1 MQARFKRFTALILSV
16 LMVLTCMPM
25 SAMAEEAVI
34 PTEDISVEA
43 IPDDADAMPDEEA
56 APVTD
61 ADASVPSEEPV
72 NEAAPDVEEVTE
84 QEPSEETSAPDAT
97 QEEQMPQEEA
107 SQEETIPQAEEA
119 QPAETPDEQPVS
131 EGTPADEP
139 AAEAPAEPEQ
149 ETAEPVQDDRHPLQT
164 AIDIYGHIYVATV
177 RQTNVFSTED
187 LDANTL
193 VFSTTKDV
201 FLLMATKFT
210 ERGTVKVWFLD
221 ADGNVVTGFVSAKDL
236 DDKYLLDEDI
246 REVNFLPI
254 GQGMTAIGMM
264 SLFLVNGAYPVTKTE
279 PQPVAEPADVPS
291 DAEPADEPSEEQ
303 PADEP
308 AAEPIQEEPAE
319 VPADPA
325 DETLPETDPVE
336 ETDPAESMSADES
349 QETEQEEPAVDAE
362 PAEPTV
368 EPEEN
373 PETPEELPDETE
385 AEEQPEDQETTE
397 EPAYAAAGSYI
408 SVTTKTRVFAG
419 MDTQAAET
427 YYSGEYLGNF
437 VKDATVQ
444 ILSADSDESGR
455 AWYQVRFLYGDDFKD
470 GTMKWTDYATCWILP
485 EETGESAEEGCTVTD
500 FAYTLEYLQQ
510 TRSSGRRMLKAT
522 PMNGFT
528 LKNINGKVGGFY
540 AWQSGL
546 YGSSGKDS
554 DYPQLAKSA
563 AHGTIY
569 ATPHYLEGFTV
580 FCLEHNLSGPGEGS
594 GKNQSAK
601 GPYVLVDMDTF
612 VTNSAYG
619 GTTGVRYKAS
629 TMHALGWVLR
639 HTYPFMALN
648 RSDSNNE
655 VWSRAAGQFAMREVI
670 KQMEGAQYVRSYW
683 DMDNFYAF
691 SGGAPA
697 VYLEY
702 ARWLAANGI
711 ARARITGNIT
721 ASDQSLSVSGSNYIG
736 TVKLTT
742 DADLIRIPKSAGTIT
757 GNSGGSDSSYYYVKS
772 GDTIRITSTQSKFSV
787 SMQSLSSSD
796 EEANFL
802 VGVPSVSIQKILV
815 PLYGAPTPLKNGS
828 VTFELKLGEITVTK
842 KSDDGILLKGTV
854 FELLNSSGSVVATAT
869 TNAKGV
875 ATFASLQP
883 GTYTVREK
891 TASQGYKLASASQSV
906 SVVAGVTSTATFTN
920 ARISGRIRIIKT
932 DKLTEKP
939 LAGAVFTVTRL
950 SGPESDNASD
960 IGKVVATI
968 TTNAQGIAETGV
980 LPWGEYKIVETGV
993 PEGYLDSGYTTTV
1006 WIK

>member
-1 MQARFKRFTALILSV
+1 MQVRCTFKRFTAFFLSL
-16 LMVLTCMPM
+16 LMVLACLPM
-25 SAMAEEAVI
+25 SAMAEETVI
-34 PTEDISVEA
+34 PEESISVEV
-43 IPDDADAMPDEEA
+43 IPDTVETLPVQEPEE
-56 APVTD
+56 
-61 ADASVPSEEPV
+61 
-72 NEAAPDVEEVTE
+72 VEEVTE
-84 QEPSEETSAPDAT
+84 DDASFPMESTDPVEDEPEIMDEAL
-97 QEEQMPQEEA
+97 EQEA
-107 SQEETIPQAEEA
+107 SEQAD
-119 QPAETPDEQPVS
+119 PDSTMEDDPI
-131 EGTPADEP
+131 
-139 AAEAPAEPEQ
+139 PAEPDTDPSNETEQ
-149 ETAEPVQDDRHPLQT
+149 EISEPVLDNRHPLQA
-164 AIDIYGHIYVATV
+164 AIDAYGHIYVATV
-177 RQTNVFSTED
+177 GQTNVFSADT

-210 ERGTVKVWFLD
+210 KQGTIKVWFLD
-221 ADGNVVTGFVSAKDL
+221 ADGNVVTGFVSVKDL
-236 DDKYLLDEDI
+236 DEKYLLDEDI
-246 REVNFLPI
+246 REINFLPV

-264 SLFLVNGAYPVTKTE
+264 SLFLVNGAYPVAETE
-279 PQPVAEPADVPS
+279 PQPVAEPVDVPS
-291 DAEPADEPSEEQ
+291 DAEPTDEDSEEQ
-303 PADEP
+303 PVEEP
-308 AAEPIQEEPAE
+308 AVEPVQEEPAE
-319 VPADPA
+319 VPDDPAEEIMPEADPA
-325 DETLPETDPVE
+325 EPTDPVE
-336 ETDPAESMSADES
+336 GMPADEP
-349 QETEQEEPAVDAE
+349 QDAAQEEPVSDAE
-362 PAEPTV
+362 PTAD
-368 EPEEN
+368 PEEVS
-373 PETPEELPDETE
+373 ETQESLPEEP
-385 AEEQPEDQETTE
+385 ASEEPQEDASEIPE
-397 EPAYAAAGSYI
+397 EPAYAAAGSYV
-408 SVTTKTRVFAG
+408 SVTTKTRVFAA
-419 MDTQAAET
+419 MDTQASET

-444 ILSADSDESGR
+444 ILSVDFDETGR
-455 AWYQVRFLYGDDFKD
+455 VWYQVRFLYGDDFKD
-470 GTMKWTDYATCWILP
+470 GTMKWTDYATAWILP
-485 EETGESAEEGCTVTD
+485 DETGESAEDGCTVTD

-510 TRSSGRRMLKAT
+510 VRNSGRRMLKAS

-594 GKNQSAK
+594 GSNQSAK

-612 VTNSAYG
+612 VTNPSYG
-619 GTTGVRYKAS
+619 GTTGVRYKAG

-670 KQMEGAQYVRSYW
+670 KQLEGAQYVRSYW
-683 DMDNFYAF
+683 DMDNFYSF

-711 ARARITGNIT
+711 ARASITGNIT
-721 ASDQSLSVSGSNYIG
+721 ASNQSLSVSGSNYIG

-742 DADLIRIPKSAGTIT
+742 DADLIRIPKSVGTLT
-757 GNSGGSDSSYYYVKS
+757 GNSGGSDSSYYYVRS
-772 GDTIRITSTQSKFSV
+772 GDTIQVTSSKNKFAI
-787 SMQSLSSSD
+787 SMESLSSAD

-815 PLYGAPTPLKNGS
+815 PLYGAPVPLKSGS
-828 VTFELKLGEITVTK
+828 VTFELSYGEISVTK
-842 KSDDGILLKGTV
+842 KSSDGILLKGTV
-854 FELLNSSGSVVATAT
+854 FELLNSAGSVIATAT

-883 GTYTVREK
+883 GNYTVREK
-891 TASQGYKLASASQSV
+891 SASQGYKLASASQNV
-906 SVVAGVTSTATFTN
+906 SVVAGVTSKATFTN
-920 ARISGRIRIIKT
+920 DRISGRIRIVKK
-932 DKLTEKP
+932 DSVTEKP
-939 LAGAVFTVTRL
+939 LPGAVFTVTRL

-968 TTNAQGIAETGV
+968 TTNAQGIAETGL
-980 LPWGEYKIVETGV
+980 LPWGEYKIVEAGV
-993 PEGYLDSGYTTTV
+993 PDGYLDSGYTTTV

>member
-25 SAMAEEAVI
+25 TAMAEETVI
-34 PTEDISVEA
+34 PAEDISVEV
-43 IPDDADAMPDEEA
+43 IPDDVEAVPEQDTATVIDAEESESESDPVSETLPETEVPADQAPAEETPS
-56 APVTD
+56 APET
-61 ADASVPSEEPV
+61 
-72 NEAAPDVEEVTE
+72 VTE
-84 QEPSEETSAPDAT
+84 TET
-97 QEEQMPQEEA
+97 PQEEVP
-107 SQEETIPQAEEA
+107 QEEPAAQSEA
-119 QPAETPDEQPVS
+119 TQPAEATEEPMPAEEIPV
-131 EGTPADEP
+131 EEP
-139 AAEAPAEPEQ
+139 PAEAPAETEQ
-149 ETAEPVQDDRHPLQT
+149 DAEKPAPDDRHPLQA
-164 AIDIYGHIYVATV
+164 AIDTYGHIYVATV
-177 RQTNVFSTED
+177 RQTDVFGNAK
-187 LDANTL
+187 LDADTL
-193 VFSTTKDV
+193 VFSTTNDV
-201 FLLMATKFT
+201 FLLLATKFT
-210 ERGTVKVWFLD
+210 DEETVKVWFMD
-221 ADGNVVTGFVSAKDL
+221 SDGNVVSGFVSAKNL
-236 DDKYLLDEDI
+236 DEKYLLDEDI
-246 REVNFLPI
+246 KDVSFLPVT
-254 GQGMTAIGMM
+254 QGETAIGMM
-264 SLFLVNGAYPVTKTE
+264 SLFLVNGSYPAAETDPQIVEE
-279 PQPVAEPADVPS
+279 PVDT
-291 DAEPADEPSEEQ
+291 PSEEE
-303 PADEP
+303 EP
-308 AAEPIQEEPAE
+308 VSTEEEEPAE
-319 VPADPA
+319 TDPSEAELPAEPT
-325 DETLPETDPVE
+325 EEEPLPETDPTEQPASEE
-336 ETDPAESMSADES
+336 ETSVDEP
-349 QETEQEEPAVDAE
+349 QETMQEESAAD
-362 PAEPTV
+362 
-368 EPEEN
+368 PETTEN
-373 PETPEELPDETE
+373 PEESTEPQEALPTE
-385 AEEQPEDQETTE
+385 AEDPLEEVSENPD
-397 EPAYAAAGSYI
+397 EPAYEAAGSYI
-408 SVTTKTRVFAG
+408 AVTTKTRVFVGIDA
-419 MDTQAAET
+419 QAAET

-444 ILSADSDESGR
+444 ILTVDFDETGHV
-455 AWYQVRFLYGDDFKD
+455 WYQVRFLYGDDFKD
-470 GTMKWTDYATCWILP
+470 GRMKWTDYATCWILSD
-485 EETGESAEEGCTVTD
+485 ETGESAEEGCTVTD

-510 TRSSGRRMLKAT
+510 TRNSGRRLLKAT

-528 LKNINGKVGGFY
+528 LKNINGAVGGFY

-670 KQMEGAQYVRSYW
+670 KRLEGAQYVRSYW
-683 DMDNFYAF
+683 DMDNFYSF

-711 ARARITGNIT
+711 ARASITGNIT
-721 ASDQSLSVSGSNYIG
+721 ASNQSLSVSGSSYIG

-757 GNSGGSDSSYYYVKS
+757 GNSGGADSSYYYVKS
-772 GDTIRITSTQSKFSV
+772 GDTIKITSSQSKFSV

-802 VGVPSVSIQKILV
+802 VGVPSVSIQKIMV

-854 FELLNSSGSVVATAT
+854 FELLNSAGSVIATAT

-883 GTYTVREK
+883 GNYTVREK
-891 TASQGYKLASASQSV
+891 TASQGYKLSSASQNV
-906 SVVAGVTSTATFTN
+906 AVVAGVTSTATFTN
-920 ARISGRIRIIKT
+920 ARISGRIRIVKT

-939 LAGAVFTVTRL
+939 LPGAVFTVTRL

-968 TTNAQGIAETGV
+968 TTNAQGIAETGI

-993 PEGYLDSGYTTTV
+993 PEGYLDAGYTTTV

>member
-1 MQARFKRFTALILSV
+1 MQVRCTFKRFTAFFLSL
-16 LMVLTCMPM
+16 LMVLACLPM
-25 SAMAEEAVI
+25 SAMAEETVI
-34 PTEDISVEA
+34 PEESISVEV
-43 IPDDADAMPDEEA
+43 IPDTVETLPVQEPEE
-56 APVTD
+56 
-61 ADASVPSEEPV
+61 
-72 NEAAPDVEEVTE
+72 VEEVTE
-84 QEPSEETSAPDAT
+84 DDASFPVESTDPVEDEPEIMDEAL
-97 QEEQMPQEEA
+97 EQEA
-107 SQEETIPQAEEA
+107 SEQADPDSTMEDDPIPVE
-119 QPAETPDEQPVS
+119 PDTDPSAET
-131 EGTPADEP
+131 
-139 AAEAPAEPEQ
+139 EQ
-149 ETAEPVQDDRHPLQT
+149 EISEPVLDDRHPLQA
-164 AIDIYGHIYVATV
+164 AIDAYGHIYVATV
-177 RQTNVFSTED
+177 GQTDVFSADT
-187 LDANTL
+187 LDADTL

-210 ERGTVKVWFLD
+210 KQGTIKVWFLD
-221 ADGNVVTGFVSAKDL
+221 ADGNVVTGFVSVKDL
-236 DDKYLLDEDI
+236 DEKYLLDEDI
-246 REVNFLPI
+246 REIKFLPV

-264 SLFLVNGAYPVTKTE
+264 SLFLVNGAYPVAETE
-279 PQPVAEPADVPS
+279 PQPVAEPVDVPS
-291 DAEPADEPSEEQ
+291 DAEPTDEASEEQ
-303 PADEP
+303 PVEEP
-308 AAEPIQEEPAE
+308 AVEPVQEEPAE
-319 VPADPA
+319 VPDDPAEEIMPEADPA
-325 DETLPETDPVE
+325 EPTDPVE
-336 ETDPAESMSADES
+336 GMTADEAK
-349 QETEQEEPAVDAE
+349 EAAQEEPVSDAE
-362 PAEPTV
+362 PTAD
-368 EPEEN
+368 PEEVS
-373 PETPEELPDETE
+373 ETQESLPEEP
-385 AEEQPEDQETTE
+385 ASEEPQEDASEIPE
-397 EPAYAAAGSYI
+397 EPAYAAAGSYV
-408 SVTTKTRVFAG
+408 SVTTKTRVFAA
-419 MDTQAAET
+419 MDTQASET

-444 ILSADSDESGR
+444 ILSVDFDETGR
-455 AWYQVRFLYGDDFKD
+455 VWYQVRFLYGDDFKD
-470 GTMKWTDYATCWILP
+470 GTMKWTDYATAWILP
-485 EETGESAEEGCTVTD
+485 DETGESAEEGCTVTD

-510 TRSSGRRMLKAT
+510 VRNSGRRMLKAS

-594 GKNQSAK
+594 GSNQSAK

-612 VTNSAYG
+612 VTNPSYG

-683 DMDNFYAF
+683 DMDNFYSF

-711 ARARITGNIT
+711 ARASITGNIT
-721 ASDQSLSVSGSNYIG
+721 ASNQSLSVSGSNYIG

-742 DADLIRIPKSAGTIT
+742 DADLIRIPKSVGTLT
-757 GNSGGSDSSYYYVKS
+757 GNSGGSDSSYYYVRS
-772 GDTIRITSTQSKFSV
+772 GDTIQVTSSKNKFAI
-787 SMQSLSSSD
+787 SMESLSSAD

-815 PLYGAPTPLKNGS
+815 PVYGAPNVLKSGS
-828 VTFELKLGEITVTK
+828 VSFELSYGEISVTK
-842 KSDDGILLKGTV
+842 KSSDGILLKGTV
-854 FELLNSSGSVVATAT
+854 FELLNSAGSVIATAT

-883 GTYTVREK
+883 GNYTVREK
-891 TASQGYKLASASQSV
+891 TASQGYKLASASQNV
-906 SVVAGVTSTATFTN
+906 SVVAGVTSKATFTN
-920 ARISGRIRIIKT
+920 DRISGRIRIVKK
-932 DKLTEKP
+932 DSVTEKP
-939 LAGAVFTVTRL
+939 LPGAVFTVTRL

-968 TTNAQGIAETGV
+968 TTNAQGIAETGL
-980 LPWGEYKIVETGV
+980 LPWGEYKIVEAGV
-993 PEGYLDSGYTTTV
+993 PDGYLDSGYTTTV

>member
-16 LMVLTCMPM
+16 LMMLTCMPM
-25 SAMAEEAVI
+25 SAMAEETVI
-34 PTEDISVEA
+34 PTEDISVEV
-43 IPDDADAMPDEEA
+43 IPDDSDALPDQETAPVEEEMPD
-56 APVTD
+56 
-61 ADASVPSEEPV
+61 
-72 NEAAPDVEEVTE
+72 
-84 QEPSEETSAPDAT
+84 QERSEETSIPEVT
-97 QEEQMPQEEA
+97 QEEQMPQEEVPL
-107 SQEETIPQAEEA
+107 EETIPQAEET
-119 QPAETPDEQPVS
+119 QPAEIPEDQPVS
-131 EGTPADEP
+131 EETPAEES
-139 AAEAPAEPEQ
+139 AEEAPAETEQ
-149 ETAEPVQDDRHPLQT
+149 EVAEPVQDDRHPLQA
-164 AIDIYGHIYVATV
+164 AIDTYGHIYVATV
-177 RQTNVFSTED
+177 RQTDVFSTD
-187 LDANTL
+187 TLDADTL

-210 ERGTVKVWFLD
+210 EQGTVKVWFLD
-221 ADGNVVTGFVSAKDL
+221 ADGNVVTGFVSAKNL
-236 DDKYLLDEDI
+236 DEKYLLDEDI
-246 REVNFLPI
+246 REVNFLPV

-264 SLFLVNGAYPVTKTE
+264 SLFLVNGAYPVTEAK

-291 DAEPADEPSEEQ
+291 DEESTEEPSEEQ
-303 PADEP
+303 PAGEP
-308 AAEPIQEEPAE
+308 AAEPVQEEPAE

-325 DETLPETDPVE
+325 EEALPEADPAEPTDPVESTPADEPQETAQDEPVADAEPTADPEGAAEAPETLPEEPTSE
-336 ETDPAESMSADES
+336 EP
-349 QETEQEEPAVDAE
+349 QEEASEIP
-362 PAEPTV
+362 
-368 EPEEN
+368 
-373 PETPEELPDETE
+373 
-385 AEEQPEDQETTE
+385 E

-408 SVTTKTRVFAG
+408 GVTTKTRVFAS
-419 MDTQAAET
+419 MDTQANET

-444 ILSADSDESGR
+444 ILSVDFDETGR
-455 AWYQVRFLYGDDFKD
+455 VWYQVRFLYGDDFKD
-470 GTMKWTDYATCWILP
+470 GTMKWTDYATCWILSD
-485 EETGESAEEGCTVTD
+485 ETGESAEEGCTVTD

-510 TRSSGRRMLKAT
+510 TRNSGRRLLKAT

-528 LKNINGKVGGFY
+528 LKNINGAVGGFY

-594 GKNQSAK
+594 GSNQSAK

-670 KQMEGAQYVRSYW
+670 KQLEGAQYVRSYW
-683 DMDNFYAF
+683 DMDNFYSF

-711 ARARITGNIT
+711 ARAKITGNIT
-721 ASDQSLSVSGSNYIG
+721 ASNQSLSVSGSSYIG

-757 GNSGGSDSSYYYVKS
+757 GNSGGADSSYYYVKS
-772 GDTIRITSTQSKFSV
+772 GDTIKITSSQSKFSV

-802 VGVPSVSIQKILV
+802 VGVPSVSIQKIMV
-815 PLYGAPTPLKNGS
+815 PLYGAPTPLKSGS

-854 FELLNSSGSVVATAT
+854 FELLNSAGSVVATAT

-883 GTYTVREK
+883 GNYTVREK
-891 TASQGYKLASASQSV
+891 TASQGYKLSSASQNV
-906 SVVAGVTSTATFTN
+906 AVVAGVTSTATFTN
-920 ARISGRIRIIKT
+920 ARISGRIRIVKT

-939 LAGAVFTVTRL
+939 LPGAVFTVTRL

-968 TTNAQGIAETGV
+968 TTNAQGIAETGI

-993 PEGYLDSGYTTTV
+993 PEGYLDAGYTTTV

>member
-1 MQARFKRFTALILSV
+1 MQARFKRFAALILSV

-25 SAMAEEAVI
+25 SAMAEETVI
-34 PTEDISVEA
+34 PTEDISVEV
-43 IPDDADAMPDEEA
+43 IPEDAEAMPDEET
-56 APVTD
+56 APVTED
-61 ADASVPSEEPV
+61 DASVPPDEPASEAV
-72 NEAAPDVEEVTE
+72 LGAEEVIN
-84 QEPSEETSAPDAT
+84 QEASEETSTPEVT
-97 QEEQMPQEEA
+97 QEEQMPQKEA
-107 SQEETIPQAEEA
+107 SQAETIPQAEET
-119 QPAETPDEQPVS
+119 QPAEVPDEQPIS
-131 EGTPADEP
+131 EESPADEP
-139 AAEAPAEPEQ
+139 AAETPEESEQ
-149 ETAEPVQDDRHPLQT
+149 ETAELVQDNRHPLQA
-164 AIDIYGHIYVATV
+164 AIDTYGHIYVATV
-177 RQTNVFSTED
+177 RQTDVFSAEN
-187 LDANTL
+187 LDADTL

-210 ERGTVKVWFLD
+210 ERNTVKVWFLD
-221 ADGNVVTGFVSAKDL
+221 ADENVVTGFVSAKDL
-236 DDKYLLDEDI
+236 DEKYLLDEDI
-246 REVNFLPI
+246 RGINFLPV

-264 SLFLVNGAYPVTKTE
+264 SLFLVNGAYPVAETE
-279 PQPVAEPADVPS
+279 PQPEAEPANVPS
-291 DAEPADEPSEEQ
+291 DAEPTDEPSEEQ
-303 PADEP
+303 AEDEP
-308 AAEPIQEEPAE
+308 VAEAVQEEPAE
-319 VPADPA
+319 GSADPA
-325 DETLPETDPVE
+325 DQALPEADPTEQTDPVE
-336 ETDPAESMSADES
+336 STPSDDP
-349 QETEQEEPAVDAE
+349 QETEQEEPAVDV
-362 PAEPTV
+362 EPTV
-368 EPEEN
+368 EPEEV

-385 AEEQPEDQETTE
+385 AEEQPEELEIPE
-397 EPAYAAAGSYI
+397 EPAYAAAGFYI
-408 SVTTKTRVFAG
+408 SVTTKTRVFAA
-419 MDTQAAET
+419 MDSQATET

-444 ILSADSDESGR
+444 ILSVDFDETGSV
-455 AWYQVRFLYGDDFKD
+455 WYQVRFLYGDDFKD

-485 EETGESAEEGCTVTD
+485 DETGESAREGCTVTD

-510 TRSSGRRMLKAT
+510 IRNSGSRMLKAT

-554 DYPQLAKSA
+554 DYPQIAKSA

-594 GKNQSAK
+594 GSNQSAK

-612 VTNSAYG
+612 VTNPSYG
-619 GTTGVRYKAS
+619 GTTGVRFKAS

-655 VWSRAAGQFAMREVI
+655 VWSRVAGQFAMREVI
-670 KQMEGAQYVRSYW
+670 KKLEGAQYVRSYW

-711 ARARITGNIT
+711 ARAKITGNIT
-721 ASDQSLSVSGSNYIG
+721 ASNQSLSVSGSNYIG

-757 GNSGGSDSSYYYVKS
+757 GNTGESDSSYYYVKS
-772 GDTIRITSTQSKFSV
+772 GDTIRITSTKSKFSV

-802 VGVPSVSIQKILV
+802 VGVPSVSIQKVLV
-815 PLYGAPTPLKNGS
+815 PLYGAPTPLKSGS
-828 VTFELKLGEITVTK
+828 VTFELSLGEIVVTK

-854 FELLNSSGSVVATAT
+854 FELLNSAGSVVATAT
-869 TNAKGV
+869 TSAKGV

-891 TASQGYKLASASQSV
+891 TASQGYKITSASQSV

-920 ARISGRIRIIKT
+920 ARISGRIRIVKT

-939 LAGAVFTVTRL
+939 LAGAVFTMTRL

-968 TTNAQGIAETGV
+968 TTNAQGIAETGL

>member
-1 MQARFKRFTALILSV
+1 MQVRCTFKRFTAFFLSL
-16 LMVLTCMPM
+16 LMVLACLPM
-25 SAMAEEAVI
+25 SAMAEETVI
-34 PTEDISVEA
+34 PEESISVEV
-43 IPDDADAMPDEEA
+43 IPDTVETLPVQEPEE
-56 APVTD
+56 
-61 ADASVPSEEPV
+61 
-72 NEAAPDVEEVTE
+72 VEEVTE
-84 QEPSEETSAPDAT
+84 DDASFPVESTDPVEDEPEIMD
-97 QEEQMPQEEA
+97 EA
-107 SQEETIPQAEEA
+107 SEQEASEQADPDSTMEDDPIPVE
-119 QPAETPDEQPVS
+119 PDTDPSAET
-131 EGTPADEP
+131 
-139 AAEAPAEPEQ
+139 EQ
-149 ETAEPVQDDRHPLQT
+149 EISEPVLDDRHPLQA
-164 AIDIYGHIYVATV
+164 AIDAYGHIYVATV
-177 RQTNVFSTED
+177 GQTDVFSADT
-187 LDANTL
+187 LDADTL

-210 ERGTVKVWFLD
+210 KQGTIKVWFLD
-221 ADGNVVTGFVSAKDL
+221 ADGNVVTGFVSVKDL
-236 DDKYLLDEDI
+236 DEKYLLDEDI
-246 REVNFLPI
+246 REIKFLPV

-264 SLFLVNGAYPVTKTE
+264 SLFLVNGAYPVAETE
-279 PQPVAEPADVPS
+279 PQPVAEPVDVPS
-291 DAEPADEPSEEQ
+291 DAEPTDEASEEQ
-303 PADEP
+303 PVEEP
-308 AAEPIQEEPAE
+308 AVEPVQEEPAE
-319 VPADPA
+319 VPVDPA
-325 DETLPETDPVE
+325 EEIMPEADLAEPTDPVE
-336 ETDPAESMSADES
+336 GMPADEP
-349 QETEQEEPAVDAE
+349 QDAAQEEPVSDAE
-362 PAEPTV
+362 PTADLEKVSETQ
-368 EPEEN
+368 ESLPEE
-373 PETPEELPDETE
+373 PASEEP
-385 AEEQPEDQETTE
+385 QEDASEIPE
-397 EPAYAAAGSYI
+397 EPAYAAAGSYV
-408 SVTTKTRVFAG
+408 SVTTKTRVFAA
-419 MDTQAAET
+419 MDTQASET

-444 ILSADSDESGR
+444 ILSVDFDETGR
-455 AWYQVRFLYGDDFKD
+455 VWYQVRFLYGDDFKD
-470 GTMKWTDYATCWILP
+470 GTMKWTDYATAWILP
-485 EETGESAEEGCTVTD
+485 DETGESAEEGCTVTD

-510 TRSSGRRMLKAT
+510 VRNSGRRMLKAS

-594 GKNQSAK
+594 GSNQSAK

-612 VTNSAYG
+612 VTNPSYG

-670 KQMEGAQYVRSYW
+670 KQLEGAQYVRSYW
-683 DMDNFYAF
+683 DMDNFYSF

-711 ARARITGNIT
+711 ARASITGNIT
-721 ASDQSLSVSGSNYIG
+721 ASNQSLSVSGSNYIG

-742 DADLIRIPKSAGTIT
+742 DADLIRIPKSVGTLT
-757 GNSGGSDSSYYYVKS
+757 GNSGGSDSSYYYVRS
-772 GDTIRITSTQSKFSV
+772 GDTIQVTSSKNKFAI
-787 SMQSLSSSD
+787 SMESLSSAD

-815 PLYGAPTPLKNGS
+815 PVYGAPNVLKSGS
-828 VTFELKLGEITVTK
+828 VSFELSYGEIAVTK
-842 KSDDGILLKGTV
+842 KSSDGILLKGTV
-854 FELLNSSGSVVATAT
+854 FELLNSAGSVIATAT

-875 ATFASLQP
+875 ATFSSLQP

-891 TASQGYKLASASQSV
+891 TASQGYKLASASQNV
-906 SVVAGVTSTATFTN
+906 SVVAGVTAKATFTN
-920 ARISGRIRIIKT
+920 DRISGRIRIIKK
-932 DKLTEKP
+932 DSVTEKP
-939 LAGAVFTVTRL
+939 LPGAVFTVTRL

-968 TTNAQGIAETGV
+968 TTNAQGIAETGL
-980 LPWGEYKIVETGV
+980 LPWGEYKIVEAGV
-993 PEGYLDSGYTTTV
+993 PDGYLDSGYTTTV

>member
-1 MQARFKRFTALILSV
+1 MQVRCTFKRFTAFFLSL
-16 LMVLTCMPM
+16 LMVLACLPM
-25 SAMAEEAVI
+25 SAMAEETVI
-34 PTEDISVEA
+34 PEESISVEV
-43 IPDDADAMPDEEA
+43 IPDAVEPLPVQEPEE
-56 APVTD
+56 
-61 ADASVPSEEPV
+61 
-72 NEAAPDVEEVTE
+72 VEEVTE
-84 QEPSEETSAPDAT
+84 DDASFPMESTDPVEDEPEIMDEAL
-97 QEEQMPQEEA
+97 EQEA
-107 SQEETIPQAEEA
+107 SEQAD
-119 QPAETPDEQPVS
+119 PDSTMEDDPI
-131 EGTPADEP
+131 
-139 AAEAPAEPEQ
+139 PAEPDTDPSNETEQ
-149 ETAEPVQDDRHPLQT
+149 EISEPVLDNRHPLQA
-164 AIDIYGHIYVATV
+164 AIDAYGHIYVATV
-177 RQTNVFSTED
+177 GQTNVFSADT
-187 LDANTL
+187 LDADTL

-210 ERGTVKVWFLD
+210 KQGTIKVWFLD
-221 ADGNVVTGFVSAKDL
+221 ADGNVVTGFVSVKDL
-236 DDKYLLDEDI
+236 DEKYLLDEDI
-246 REVNFLPI
+246 REINFLPV

-264 SLFLVNGAYPVTKTE
+264 SLFLVNGAYPVAETE
-279 PQPVAEPADVPS
+279 PQPVAEPVDVPS
-291 DAEPADEPSEEQ
+291 DAEPKDEASEEQ
-303 PADEP
+303 PVEEP
-308 AAEPIQEEPAE
+308 AVEPVQEEPAE
-319 VPADPA
+319 VPDDPAEEIMPEADPA
-325 DETLPETDPVE
+325 EPTDPVE
-336 ETDPAESMSADES
+336 GMPADEP
-349 QETEQEEPAVDAE
+349 QDAAQEEPVSDAE
-362 PAEPTV
+362 PTAD
-368 EPEEN
+368 PEEVS
-373 PETPEELPDETE
+373 ETQESLPEEP
-385 AEEQPEDQETTE
+385 ASEEPQEDASEIPE
-397 EPAYAAAGSYI
+397 EPAYAAAGSYV
-408 SVTTKTRVFAG
+408 SVTTKTRVFAA
-419 MDTQAAET
+419 MDTQASET
-427 YYSGEYLGNF
+427 YYSDEYLGNF

-444 ILSADSDESGR
+444 ILSVDFDETGR
-455 AWYQVRFLYGDDFKD
+455 VWYQVRFLYGDDFKD
-470 GTMKWTDYATCWILP
+470 GTMKWTDYATAWILP
-485 EETGESAEEGCTVTD
+485 DETGESAEEGCTVTD

-510 TRSSGRRMLKAT
+510 VRNSGRRMLKAS

-594 GKNQSAK
+594 GSNQSAK

-612 VTNSAYG
+612 VTNPSYG

-670 KQMEGAQYVRSYW
+670 KQLEGAQYVRSYW
-683 DMDNFYAF
+683 DMDNFYSF

-711 ARARITGNIT
+711 ARASITGNIT
-721 ASDQSLSVSGSNYIG
+721 ASNQSLSVSGSNYIG

-742 DADLIRIPKSAGTIT
+742 DADLIRIPKSAGTLT
-757 GNSGGSDSSYYYVKS
+757 GNSGGSDSNYYYVKS
-772 GDTIRITSTQSKFSV
+772 GDTIQVTSSKNKFAI
-787 SMQSLSSSD
+787 SMESLSSAD

-815 PLYGAPTPLKNGS
+815 PLYGAPVPLKSGS
-828 VTFELKLGEITVTK
+828 VTFELSYGEISVTK
-842 KSDDGILLKGTV
+842 KSSDGILLKGTV
-854 FELLNSSGSVVATAT
+854 FELLNSAGSVIATAT

-875 ATFASLQP
+875 ATFSSLQP

-891 TASQGYKLASASQSV
+891 TASQGYKLVSASQNV
-906 SVVAGVTSTATFTN
+906 SVVAGVTAKAAFTN
-920 ARISGRIRIIKT
+920 DRISGRIRIIKK
-932 DKLTEKP
+932 DSVTEKP
-939 LAGAVFTVTRL
+939 LPGAVFTVTRL

-960 IGKVVATI
+960 IGKIVATI
-968 TTNAQGIAETGV
+968 TTNAQGIAETGL
-980 LPWGEYKIVETGV
+980 LPWGEYKIVEAGV

>member
-1 MQARFKRFTALILSV
+1 M
-16 LMVLTCMPM
+16 
-25 SAMAEEAVI
+25 
-34 PTEDISVEA
+34 
-43 IPDDADAMPDEEA
+43 
-56 APVTD
+56 
-61 ADASVPSEEPV
+61 
-72 NEAAPDVEEVTE
+72 
-84 QEPSEETSAPDAT
+84 
-97 QEEQMPQEEA
+97 
-107 SQEETIPQAEEA
+107 
-119 QPAETPDEQPVS
+119 
-131 EGTPADEP
+131 
-139 AAEAPAEPEQ
+139 
-149 ETAEPVQDDRHPLQT
+149 
-164 AIDIYGHIYVATV
+164 ATV
-177 RQTNVFSTED
+177 RQTDVFGNAK
-187 LDANTL
+187 LDADTL
-193 VFSTTKDV
+193 VFSTTNDV
-201 FLLMATKFT
+201 FLLLATKFT
-210 ERGTVKVWFLD
+210 DQDTVLVWFMD
-221 ADGNVVTGFVSAKDL
+221 SDGNVVSGYVSAKDL
-236 DDKYLLDEDI
+236 DEKFLLDEDI
-246 REVNFLPI
+246 KDVDFLPVD
-254 GQGMTAIGMM
+254 QGKTAIGMM
-264 SLFLVNGAYPVTKTE
+264 SLFLVNGSYPMADTD
-279 PQPVAEPADVPS
+279 PQPVEEPMVTPFPEEEEVSPTAE
-291 DAEPADEPSEEQ
+291 EPGET
-303 PADEP
+303 
-308 AAEPIQEEPAE
+308 EPAE
-319 VPADPA
+319 PELPADSA
-325 DETLPETDPVE
+325 EDETLPEAEPTEPATSDE
-336 ETDPAESMSADES
+336 ETPVDEP
-349 QETEQEEPAVDAE
+349 QEPMQEEPAAD
-362 PAEPTV
+362 
-368 EPEEN
+368 PEQTEN
-373 PETPEELPDETE
+373 PEEASETPEALPEETD
-385 AEEQPEDQETTE
+385 AEEQQKET
-397 EPAYAAAGSYI
+397 AYAAAGSYV

-419 MDTQAAET
+419 MDAQAAET

-444 ILSADSDESGR
+444 ILTVDFDEAGR
-455 AWYQVRFLYGDDFKD
+455 VWYQVRFLYGDDFKD
-470 GTMKWTDYATCWILP
+470 GTMKWTDYATAWILP
-485 EETGESAEEGCTVTD
+485 DESGESAGEGCTVTD
-500 FAYTLEYLQQ
+500 FAYTLEYLKQ
-510 TRSSGRRMLKAT
+510 TRNSGRRMLKAT

-554 DYPQLAKSA
+554 DYPQIAKSA

-594 GKNQSAK
+594 GSNQSAK

-612 VTNSAYG
+612 VTNPSYG
-619 GTTGVRYKAS
+619 GTTGVRFKAS

-655 VWSRAAGQFAMREVI
+655 VWSRVAGQFAMREVI
-670 KQMEGAQYVRSYW
+670 KQLEGAQYVRSYW

-711 ARARITGNIT
+711 ARASITGNIT
-721 ASDQSLSVSGSNYIG
+721 ASNQSLSVSGSSYIG

-772 GDTIRITSTQSKFSV
+772 GDTIKITSTKSKFSV
-787 SMQSLSSSD
+787 SMQSLSSND

-815 PLYGAPTPLKNGS
+815 PLYGAPPALKNGS
-828 VTFELKLGEITVTK
+828 ITFELSLGEITVTK

-854 FELLNSSGSVVATAT
+854 FELLNSAGSVIATAT

-891 TASQGYKLASASQSV
+891 TASQGYKITSASQSV

-920 ARISGRIRIIKT
+920 ARISGRIRIVKT
-932 DKLTEKP
+932 DKVTEKP
-939 LAGAVFTVTRL
+939 LPGAVFTVTRL

-968 TTNAQGIAETGV
+968 TTNAQGIAETGL

>member
-16 LMVLTCMPM
+16 LMMLTCLPM
-25 SAMAEEAVI
+25 SAMAEETVI
-34 PTEDISVEA
+34 PTEDISVEV
-43 IPDDADAMPDEEA
+43 IPDDSDALPDQETAPVEEEMPD
-56 APVTD
+56 
-61 ADASVPSEEPV
+61 
-72 NEAAPDVEEVTE
+72 
-84 QEPSEETSAPDAT
+84 QERSEETSTPEVT
-97 QEEQMPQEEA
+97 QEEQMPQQEVPL
-107 SQEETIPQAEEA
+107 EETIPQAEET
-119 QPAETPDEQPVS
+119 QPAEVPEDQPVS
-131 EGTPADEP
+131 EETPAEES
-139 AAEAPAEPEQ
+139 AEEAPAETEQ
-149 ETAEPVQDDRHPLQT
+149 EVAEPVQDDRHPLQA
-164 AIDIYGHIYVATV
+164 AIDTYGYIYVATV
-177 RQTNVFSTED
+177 RQTDVFSTD
-187 LDANTL
+187 TLDADTL

-210 ERGTVKVWFLD
+210 EQGTVKVWFLD

-236 DDKYLLDEDI
+236 DEKYLLDEDI
-246 REVNFLPI
+246 REVNFLPV
-254 GQGMTAIGMM
+254 GQGMTTIGMM
-264 SLFLVNGAYPVTKTE
+264 SLFLVNGAYPVTEAE

-291 DAEPADEPSEEQ
+291 DEKSTEEPSEEQ

-308 AAEPIQEEPAE
+308 AAEPVQEEPAE

-325 DETLPETDPVE
+325 EEALPEADPAEPTDPVESTPADEPQETAQDEPVADAEPTADPEGAAEAPETLPEEPTSE
-336 ETDPAESMSADES
+336 EP
-349 QETEQEEPAVDAE
+349 QEEASEIP
-362 PAEPTV
+362 
-368 EPEEN
+368 
-373 PETPEELPDETE
+373 
-385 AEEQPEDQETTE
+385 E

-408 SVTTKTRVFAG
+408 GVTTKTRVFASI
-419 MDTQAAET
+419 DTQANET

-444 ILSADSDESGR
+444 ILSVDFDETGR
-455 AWYQVRFLYGDDFKD
+455 VWYQVRFLYGDDFKD
-470 GTMKWTDYATCWILP
+470 GTMKWTDYATCWVLP
-485 EETGESAEEGCTVTD
+485 DETGESAGEGCTVTD

-510 TRSSGRRMLKAT
+510 VRNSGRRLLKAT

-563 AHGTIY
+563 SHGTIY

-594 GKNQSAK
+594 GSNQSPK

-655 VWSRAAGQFAMREVI
+655 VWSRVAGQFAMREVI
-670 KQMEGAQYVRSYW
+670 KQLEGAQYVRSYW
-683 DMDNFYAF
+683 DMDNFYSF

-711 ARARITGNIT
+711 ARAKITGNIT
-721 ASDQSLSVSGSNYIG
+721 ASNQNLSVSGSSYIG
-736 TVKLTT
+736 SVTLTT

-772 GDTIRITSTQSKFSV
+772 GDTIKITSTQSKFSV

-842 KSDDGILLKGTV
+842 KSEDGILLKGTV
-854 FELLNSSGSVVATAT
+854 FELLNSAGSVVATAT

-920 ARISGRIRIIKT
+920 ARISGRIRIVKT
-932 DKLTEKP
+932 DKVTEKP
-939 LAGAVFTVTRL
+939 LPGAVFTVTRL

-968 TTNAQGIAETGV
+968 TTNAQGIAETGL